1 MYIIFEYKKQKS
13 KKNEIIF
20 QFILFLLNIGLTDV
34 YINNFNLNSKKK
46 KLTTLKNNFLLIKKG
61 KPIE

>member
-20 QFILFLLNIGLTDV
+20 QFIFFPLNIGLTDV
-34 YINNFNLNSKKK
+34 YNNNFNLNSKKNAK
-46 KLTTLKNNFLLIKKG
+46 KRN
-61 KPIE
+61 